1 MFSVKKITLF
11 FFILLFVSVSAQH
24 KHKSRRKGGVPF
36 FHSPIGIE
44 THLVPSDSL
53 FTCFISFKVNFNNLV
68 FVKDRSQ
75 FKSGISLAIEIKK
88 DGKTVDRVI
97 KKSGVL
103 VDDYDLT
110 TSKYLFLQDVASVV
124 LHEGEYTLNPLASL
138 ENTDIDAKLKPI
150 NVVIDSTQLSF
161 PIIVYKEKIVLNSN
175 KVYTLANSE
184 NTIPYSINKY
194 DLLIPVFDQSINSV
208 DVEIFQRGKIKLK
221 KKISE
226 YEKLNM
232 KLDSYDDQ
240 VVIID
245 DDQYPTVR
253 LFKIDY
259 VNQKLDEGM
268 SRITVTMNGKNEEY
282 HMPILW
288 YNKPRSLRD
297 PESAIEML
305 NLIGK
310 SEQADS
316 LLDFP
321 DEEYYHVLYDY
332 WKKYDNDTTTAFNE
346 VFDEYYTRIDYANKN
361 FKSLSGDSGAESDR
375 GITYIR
381 YGKPDSTER
390 SYNEKYNIIE
400 IWDYK
405 SLGLKIYFSDKTG
418 TGDFV
423 RIK

>member
-1 MFSVKKITLF
+1 MFSVKKITLI

-24 KHKSRRKGGVPF
+24 KHKGRQKGGGQFV
-36 FHSPIGIE
+36 HSPIGIE
-44 THLVPSDSL
+44 THLIPSDSF
-53 FTCFISFKVNFNNLV
+53 FTCFISFKVAFDNLV
-68 FVKDRSQ
+68 FVKDRLQ
-75 FKSGISLAIEIKK
+75 FKSGISLAIEIQKY
-88 DGKTVDRVI
+88 GKTVDRVI
-97 KKSGVL
+97 RKSSVL
-103 VDDYDLT
+103 VEDYDLT
-110 TSKYLFLQDVASVV
+110 TSKDLFLQDVTSVV
-124 LHEGEYTLNPLASL
+124 LPKGEYTFNPLASL

-150 NVVIDSTQLSF
+150 SVIIDSAQLSF
-161 PIIVYKEKIVLNSN
+161 PITVDNEKIIFNNN
-175 KVYTLANSE
+175 KVYVLSNSE

-194 DLLIPVFDQSINSV
+194 NLLIPVFDQSINSI
-208 DVEIFQRGKIKLK
+208 DVEIFQRGKTKLK
-221 KKISE
+221 KKIPE
-226 YEKLNM
+226 YEELNM
-232 KLDSYDDQ
+232 KLDSYDGQ
-240 VVIID
+240 VVIVND
-245 DDQYPTVR
+245 DKYPKVR

-268 SRITVTMNGKNEEY
+268 LRITVAMNNKIEEY
-282 HMPILW
+282 HLPVLW

-316 LLDFP
+316 LLDEP

-346 VFDEYYTRIDYANKN
+346 VFSEYYSRIDYANKN
-361 FKSLSGDSGAESDR
+361 FKSLKNGLGVESDR
-375 GITYIR
+375 GMVYIR

-390 SYNEKYNIIE
+390 SYNEQYNIIE
-400 IWDYK
+400 IWNYK

>member
-1 MFSVKKITLF
+1 MFSVKKITLI
-11 FFILLFVSVSAQH
+11 FFILLFVSASAQH
-24 KHKSRRKGGVPF
+24 KHKGRRKEGPL

-53 FTCFISFKVNFNNLV
+53 FTCFISFKVAFDNLV

-75 FKSGISLAIEIKK
+75 FKSGISLSIEIQKE
-88 DGKTVDRVI
+88 GKTVDRVI
-97 KKSGVL
+97 KKSSVL

-110 TSKYLFLQDVASVV
+110 TNKDLFLQDVAWIV
-124 LHEGEYTLNPLASL
+124 LPEGEYTFNPLASL
-138 ENTDIDAKLKPI
+138 ENTDIDAKLKPLSVI
-150 NVVIDSTQLSF
+150 IDSSQLSF
-161 PIIVYKEKIVLNSN
+161 PITVHKEKIVFNNN
-175 KVYTLANSE
+175 KVYTLSNSE
-184 NTIPYSINKY
+184 NSIPYSINQY
-194 DLLIPVFDQSINSV
+194 DLLIPVFDQSINSI
-208 DVEIFQRGKIKLK
+208 DVEIFQRGKIKIK
-221 KKISE
+221 KTIAE
-226 YEKLNM
+226 YEELNI
-232 KLDSYDDQ
+232 KLDSYDGQ
-240 VVIID
+240 VVIVD
-245 DDQYPTVR
+245 DKEYPKVR

-268 SRITVTMNGKNEEY
+268 SRITIAMNDRTEEY
-282 HMPILW
+282 HVPVLW
-288 YNKPRSLRD
+288 YNKPKSLRD

-316 LLDFP
+316 LLDEP

-346 VFDEYYTRIDYANKN
+346 VFAEYYSRIDYANKN
-361 FKSLSGDSGAESDR
+361 YKSLSGGPGSESDR
-375 GITYIR
+375 GMVYIR
-381 YGKPDSTER
+381 YGKPDSTKR